1 MEVNNNELESNNDV
15 ERFIDRLIE
24 IMFMQVEDETLGV
37 RKSPDVD
44 GVAILNKEK
53 IIYGNY
59 QQN

>member
-44 GVAILNKEK
+44 AVAR
-53 IIYGNY
+53 
-59 QQN
+59 